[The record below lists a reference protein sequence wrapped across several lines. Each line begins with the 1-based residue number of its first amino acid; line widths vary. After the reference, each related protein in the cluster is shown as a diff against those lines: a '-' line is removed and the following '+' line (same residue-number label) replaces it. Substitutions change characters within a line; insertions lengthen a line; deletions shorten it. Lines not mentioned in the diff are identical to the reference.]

1 MDRFKSLQVDKKKAE
16 TKVVIGGA
24 AIIVAV
30 IMFVLLM
37 NSQAMY
43 VAIPIG
49 IFGVVYAAIG
59 GSNFSKINNKFKN
72 DVLGNLI
79 KEEIEDGYYNATQGL
94 SGPAVYSSEFLKR
107 ADRYHSEDY
116 ITGKID
122 GVAFASSDLK
132 LEERHVQHTKN
143 GTRTYYETY
152 FQGRM
157 FIFEFNKDF
166 AGYVQVLERGW
177 PHSSRKYSKIK
188 LESVAFNKKFKTYT
202 TNDHT
207 AFYVLTPHLMEALM
221 EFEKNNRGAISF
233 SFIDDKLYIGINNM
247 RDTFELQMFRPID
260 ERLLEEFKRDLNVV
274 KDVVHELRLNNN
286 IFK

>member
-1 MDRFKSLQVDKKKAE
+1 MDRFRSLQEEKKKAE
-16 TKVVIGGA
+16 KNVLIGGGLIVV
-24 AIIVAV
+24 AILV
-30 IMFVLLM
+30 FVLLM
-37 NSQAMY
+37 ESSVMFIS
-43 VAIPIG
+43 VPIG
-49 IFGVVYAAIG
+49 ITGIVFLAIG
-59 GSNFSKINNKFKN
+59 FSKFSTINNKFKN
-72 DVLGNLI
+72 DVLGGLI
-79 KEEIEDGYYNATQGL
+79 KEEIEDGFYDPTKGL
-94 SGPAVYSSEFLKR
+94 NPPSVYASEFLKR
-107 ADRYHSEDY
+107 ADRYHSEDF
-116 ITGKID
+116 ISGKID
-122 GVAFASSDLK
+122 GVSFASSDLK

-152 FQGRM
+152 FLGRM

-177 PHSSRKYSKIK
+177 THSNRKYNKIK

-221 EFEKNNRGAISF
+221 DFEKNNKGNISF

-247 RDTFELQMFRPID
+247 RDTFELQMFKPID
-260 ERLLEEFKRDLNVV
+260 ENLLNEFKRDLNVV